1 MEQVQK
7 SLYCFPCRLFSK
19 LPQASRSKLASAHGH
34 SVNDRWKKLQDKIP
48 EHERSNSHKQCY
60 MQWRQLQRSL
70 TEGSTIEALMLENI
84 KSNMDKWKK
93 ILHRILDVTLFLV
106 ERGLAFPGKS
116 QLVGDPKNGNFLS
129 VLELIGRYDPVIGN
143 HLAKVKIESQ
153 TTHERL
159 QVHYLS
165 ANSQN
170 EFIQCCAQKVLDAIL
185 HKVES
190 AKYYSIIVDA
200 TPDSAHVEQTVFILR
215 YIHLNADLD
224 IFELHE
230 RFLAFVDCNK
240 KTGKDI
246 AHLIIDTLK
255 KHSIPLMN
263 CRGQVYDNG
272 SNMSGSYKG
281 AQAITMKNNPL
292 AIFSPCGCHSL
303 NLCGVH
309 SAECCPQVITLFGV
323 VQKLYNLSHVVVPQN

>member
-1 MEQVQK
+1 MRSFWSLIPTFSASCQTSKWRNYTSRLVSVEQVQK

-34 SVNDRWKKLQDKIP
+34 SVNDRWKKLHDKIP
-48 EHERSNSHKQCY
+48 EHESSNSHKQCY

-153 TTHERL
+153 TTHEHL

-190 AKYYSIIVDA
+190 AKYY
-200 TPDSAHVEQTVFILR
+200 
-215 YIHLNADLD
+215 
-224 IFELHE
+224 
-230 RFLAFVDCNK
+230 C
-240 KTGKDI
+240 
-246 AHLIIDTLK
+246 
-255 KHSIPLMN
+255 
-263 CRGQVYDNG
+263 
-272 SNMSGSYKG
+272 
-281 AQAITMKNNPL
+281 
-292 AIFSPCGCHSL
+292 
-303 NLCGVH
+303 
-309 SAECCPQVITLFGV
+309 
-323 VQKLYNLSHVVVPQN
+323 

>member
-1 MEQVQK
+1 M
-7 SLYCFPCRLFSK
+7 
-19 LPQASRSKLASAHGH
+19 
-34 SVNDRWKKLQDKIP
+34 
-48 EHERSNSHKQCY
+48 
-60 MQWRQLQRSL
+60 
-70 TEGSTIEALMLENI
+70 
-84 KSNMDKWKK
+84 
-93 ILHRILDVTLFLV
+93 TLFLG
-106 ERGLAFPGKS
+106 ERGLAFRGKS
-116 QLVGDPKNGNFLS
+116 QLVGDPKNGNFLG
-129 VLELIGRYDPVIGN
+129 VLELIGRYNPVIGN
-143 HLAKVKIESQ
+143 HLGKVKESQ

-185 HKVES
+185 HEVES

-200 TPDSAHVEQTVFILR
+200 TPDSAHVEQTICILR

-246 AHLIIDTLK
+246 AQLIIDTLK

-263 CRGQVYDNG
+263 CRGQGYDNG

-281 AQAITMKNNPL
+281 AQAIIMKNNPL
-292 AIFSPCGCHSL
+292 AIFSLCGCHSL

-309 SAECCPQVITLFGV
+309 SAECCPQVITFFGV
-323 VQKLYNLSHVVVPQN
+323 VQKLYNLFSSSPQRWEILLVVSDALFIICQKRAGQLVSIVLNLSQRICKA